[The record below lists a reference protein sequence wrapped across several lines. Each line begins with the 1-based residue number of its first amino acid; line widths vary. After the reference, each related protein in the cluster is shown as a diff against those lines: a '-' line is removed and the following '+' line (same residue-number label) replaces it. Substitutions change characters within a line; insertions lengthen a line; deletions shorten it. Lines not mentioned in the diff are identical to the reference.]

1 MKKVR
6 FYAVLLFMV
15 ILAMSGCSASSD
27 MRVSRWD
34 ASAPILAMEGKGIT
48 DKKEEVHILGGIPV
62 LGALFGNTSNEPTP
76 RLMAYSSFLRLV
88 VPRVNESIRLVQEV
102 ATKNNGYMQEMASN
116 YIIVRVPSDKFDAT
130 VAEIEKIGEVIVK
143 EIKGSDVTE
152 EMQDL
157 ELRLKNAEDVRD
169 RLSKLLEKCDK
180 IEDALKVEKELERLT
195 LEIEMLKGKLQS
207 LRHKVSFSIIRVE
220 FNIKDVIKLQQIP
233 LPFSWVAKLGLENVL
248 YYKQAKGYVD
258 MEWFKMDI
266 PEGFVKVKYPGYLH
280 GLRMVSADGVTIAV
294 STQENPEGGAIEF
307 WKNMIRRAL
316 VEGRAYAPIGEEKL
330 QTNRKIDGMIL
341 QFGSEQAFGKLY
353 RYDIV
358 IFVTKKVVYIIEIA
372 GPAEMVKN
380 SYEKI
385 KNALITS
392 RI

>member
-1 MKKVR
+1 MKI
-6 FYAVLLFMV
+6 YAVLLFMV
-15 ILAMSGCSASSD
+15 ILAMSGCSISRD
-27 MRVSRWD
+27 MGVSRWE
-34 ASAPILAMEGKGIT
+34 AAPGIVAIEGKGIT
-48 DKKEEVHILGGIPV
+48 DKKEEVPILGGIPV
-62 LGALFGNTSNEPTP
+62 LGSLFSNTSNEPVP

-88 VPRVNESIRLVQEV
+88 VPRVSESIRLVQEV
-102 ATKNNGYMQEMASN
+102 ATRNNGYMQEMASN

-130 VAEIEKIGEVIVK
+130 VSEIEKIGEVIVK
-143 EIKGSDVTE
+143 EIKGTDVTE

-157 ELRLKNAEDVRD
+157 ELRLKNAEDVRN

-180 IEDALKVEKELERLT
+180 IEDTLKVEKELERLT

-207 LRHKVSFSIIRVE
+207 LKHKVSFSTIKVE

-248 YYKQAKGYVD
+248 NYNPDSEAEGD

-266 PEGFVKVKYPGYLH
+266 PQGFVKVKYPGYSH
-280 GLRMVSADGVTIAV
+280 GLRMVSADGVTVAA
-294 STQENPEGGAIEF
+294 STEENPEGGAIEF
-307 WKNMIRRAL
+307 WKNMTRRAL
-316 VEGRAYAPIGEEKL
+316 VEGRAYTPIGEEKF

-358 IFVTKKVVYIIEIA
+358 IFVTKKVVYIIEIS

-380 SYEKI
+380 TYEKI